1 MSSWLLTSGD
11 FVSLGGMDT
20 ANHALASYLARASGA
35 EVHLVAHRV
44 SSDLAAQSSI
54 HVHHVPRP
62 FGLHS
67 LGGPL
72 LARVAA
78 RRARGIRQ
86 AGGRVVANGGNVD
99 AGDVC
104 WVHYVHAAYE
114 PSAAGTLYSA
124 VVAARH
130 RRYVAAER
138 RALGRARLIVCNST
152 RTMSDVVHCAGVPA
166 NRVRRVYYGI
176 DSTRF
181 QPASDSAAAKTRLGC
196 RIGAPVVLFV
206 GALGDRRKG
215 FDTLF
220 AAWCDLCRSADWDA
234 QLLVAGSGAERRA
247 WAARAAR
254 NPTVA
259 DRMVFLGYRSDVP
272 ALIAAADVVVHPA
285 RYEAYGLAVH
295 EALCCGVP
303 ALVSAGAGVAER
315 FPDDLRPLLLD
326 EVDSAAEL
334 ATRLRTWRGSR
345 DRFKERAMGFSG
357 RLRSRT
363 WDDMSRE
370 FVAMVES

>member
-1 MSSWLLTSGD
+1 MSAWLLASGD
-11 FVSLGGMDT
+11 FVPLGGMDT
-20 ANHALASYLARASGA
+20 ANHALASYLARQSGA
-35 EVHLVAHRV
+35 DVHLVAHRV
-44 SSDLAAQSSI
+44 SSDLAAHSAI

-62 FGLHS
+62 FGLHA

-78 RRARGIRQ
+78 RRARKIRQ
-86 AGGRVVANGGNVD
+86 ERGHVLANGGNVD
-99 AGDVC
+99 AGDVS

-124 VVAARH
+124 VVATRH

-138 RALGRARLIVCNST
+138 RALSRARLIICNST
-152 RTMSDVVHCAGVPA
+152 RTMSDVVHCAGVHP

-176 DSTRF
+176 DSARF
-181 QPASDSAAAKTRLGC
+181 HPPPDAAAAKAVLGVDA
-196 RIGAPVVLFV
+196 GVPVALFV

-220 AAWCDLCRSADWDA
+220 SAWCDLCRSPEWDA
-234 QLLVAGSGAERRA
+234 KLLVAGTGAELGDWQSRA
-247 WAARAAR
+247 TR
-254 NPTVA
+254 NGTVA
-259 DRMVFLGYRSDVP
+259 DRIVFLGYRADVP

-303 ALVSAGAGVAER
+303 AVVSSSAGVAER

-334 ATRLRTWRGSR
+334 TTRLRTWRASR
-345 DRFKERAMGFSG
+345 QRFRERALIFSG
-357 RLRSRT
+357 VLASRS
-363 WDDMSRE
+363 WDDMSRDI
-370 FVAMVES
+370 VAMVES

>member
-1 MSSWLLTSGD
+1 MSEWLLASGD
-11 FVSLGGMDT
+11 FVALGGMDS
-20 ANHALASYLARASGA
+20 ANHALASYLARTSGA
-35 EVHLVAHRV
+35 DVHLVAHRV
-44 SSDLAAQSSI
+44 SADLAAQAAI

-72 LARVAA
+72 LARLAA
-78 RRARGIRQ
+78 RRARRVRR
-86 AGGRVVANGGNVD
+86 GGGHVVANGGNVD
-99 AGDVC
+99 AGDVS

-114 PSAAGTLYSA
+114 PSAAGAVYSA
-124 VVAARH
+124 VVATRH
-130 RRYVAAER
+130 RRYLAAER
-138 RALGRARLIVCNST
+138 RALGRARLIICNST
-152 RTMSDVVHCAGVPA
+152 RTMNDVVHCAGVQA

-176 DSTRF
+176 DSGRF
-181 QPASDSAAAKTRLGC
+181 HPVPDSAAAKARLGFC
-196 RIGAPVVLFV
+196 AGAPVVLFV

-220 AAWCDLCRSADWDA
+220 AAWCELCRSSDWDA
-234 QLLVAGSGAERRA
+234 QLVVAGSGAERPA
-247 WAARAAR
+247 WEWRAAR
-254 NPTVA
+254 SGRA
-259 DRMVFLGYRSDVP
+259 DRILFLGYRTDVP

-303 ALVSAGAGVAER
+303 ALVSTSAGIAER

-334 ATRLRTWRGSR
+334 AARLRTWRASR
-345 DRFKERAMGFSG
+345 DRFRERAVVFSG
-357 RLRSRT
+357 ALASRS